1 MNLYYNENKRD
12 RTQNDK
18 IVVDIYEHLDNSWP
32 WFKLFFFE
40 QCILKYG
47 FCH

>member
-18 IVVDIYEHLDNSWP
+18 IVVDIYEHLDNS
-32 WFKLFFFE
+32 
-40 QCILKYG
+40 
-47 FCH
+47 